1 MGNNRE
7 QWVALSDIKSAINCT
22 IGADKASTVK
32 MKLDLTPYDKADC
45 KEKFSLAL
53 LDIEDSQI
61 CAGGEHMK
69 DACNGDSGGPLMI
82 LNG

>member
-1 MGNNRE
+1 
-7 QWVALSDIKSAINCT
+7 
-22 IGADKASTVK
+22 